1 MPVARRAALRLRP
14 VQRTHLPLWVWIGL
28 IGIALAALL
37 PVLQSSQATSTGA
50 ELRALERARAA
61 QQAQIRQLASQVGE
75 LAALARVETVARE
88 RLGLTPAH
96 PTTVLSVDDPPPD
109 RLLPARFLPRR
120 EPVVETELPW
130 WRQLVD
136 VLIVR

>member
-88 RLGLTPAH
+88 RLGLTPAR
-96 PTTVLSVDDPPPD
+96 PTTVLSVDAPPPD

-130 WRQLVD
+130 WQQLVD